1 MIHNK
6 HWRPA
11 LSHYIRQVVLYIFG
25 IKKKIIY
32 TDISMDQIDL
42 KIMTNIIGIINVNV
56 VTN

>member
-1 MIHNK
+1 MSSMRK
-6 HWRPA
+6 
-11 LSHYIRQVVLYIFG
+11 YMIFG
-25 IKKKIIY
+25 IKKKITY